1 MIFLSYCFVPNHQYV
16 SFQKRRAIGIRN
28 IVQFMRDTI
37 RSSVWAQRG
46 MPDQMLLTQEKA
58 IAMGIE
64 YENHINLNT
73 NGMYERSVT

>member
-1 MIFLSYCFVPNHQYV
+1 
-16 SFQKRRAIGIRN
+16 
-28 IVQFMRDTI
+28 MRDTI